1 MNQESRVPDR
11 KRIAVEEAYASP
23 ELVAAWE
30 KVIRRNPA
38 EEVGFVHL
46 ISNYFSD
53 DPGAQKLMSKLTDI
67 GAQRM
72 AEMDEHGITKHLLS
86 ITAPGV
92 QPLDTD
98 TAISVARVTND
109 RRAEA
114 VLAHPDRF
122 DALTAVAP
130 QAPELAARELERGM
144 NELGFKGF
152 LINSHTRGEYLDD
165 KKYWCIFEAAEALG
179 APLYLHPR
187 TPSPQMIDA
196 YLPYGLESA
205 TWGFAAESSLHI
217 MRMIMGG
224 VFDRFPDL
232 MLVAGHAGEGLP
244 FWLDRI
250 DDRYGLFS
258 RLDKV
263 GRVPKLERKPS
274 EYIRQNMYITTSGM
288 NFESPL
294 LFVISEMGADRVLYA
309 ADYPYESMKTREA
322 VDALDISDEDKTK
335 IFSGNAERVFSMD

>member
-1 MNQESRVPDR
+1 MPER

-23 ELVAAWE
+23 ELVAEWG
-30 KVIRRNPA
+30 KVIEKNPP
-38 EEVGFVHL
+38 EETGFVHL
-46 ISNYFSD
+46 ISNYFTD
-53 DPGAQKLMSKLTDI
+53 DPAAAKLVSRLTDI
-67 GAQRM
+67 GARRI

-98 TAISVARVTND
+98 TAIAVARITND
-109 RRAEA
+109 RMAEA
-114 VLAHPDRF
+114 VSANPDRF

-130 QAPELAARELERGM
+130 QDPDEATRELERGM
-144 NELGFKGF
+144 NTLGFKGF

-165 KKYWCIFEAAEALG
+165 KKYWCIFEAAEALR

-205 TWGFAAESSLHI
+205 TWGFAAETSLHI
-217 MRMIMGG
+217 MRLIMSG
-224 VFDRFPDL
+224 VFDRFPNL
-232 MLVAGHAGEGLP
+232 VLVAGHAGEGLP

-258 RLDKV
+258 SLNKA
-263 GRVPKLERKPS
+263 GRVPKLERRPS
-274 EYIRQNMYITTSGM
+274 EYIRQNMFISTSGM
-288 NFESPL
+288 NFEAPL
-294 LFVISEMGADRVLYA
+294 LFVIKEMGIDRVMFA

-322 VDALDISDEDKTK
+322 VDVLGISDEDKTK
-335 IFSGNAERVFSMD
+335 IFSANAERIFSMT